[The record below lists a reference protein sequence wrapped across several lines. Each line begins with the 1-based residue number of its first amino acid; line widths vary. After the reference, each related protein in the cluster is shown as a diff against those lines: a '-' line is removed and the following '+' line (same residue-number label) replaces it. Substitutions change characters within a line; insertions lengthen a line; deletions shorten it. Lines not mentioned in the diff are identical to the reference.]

1 MFGVNITRGEI
12 LRALFRLASLP
23 AAVGVLLCSAV
34 SGSADPG
41 PADPVTPVAAAVPGS
56 PGPAAPPPAGA
67 VPPPVDDGRMPSS
80 PPATS
85 TMDGVTLTISSSNET
100 METVPPLTT
109 AISTREYR
117 VGGLFTGSIAG
128 AKTPPEGVFEV
139 GYQIGCGI
147 DMATS
152 GGVLIGGNVYGGTTL
167 DVLGTGVLNPILGL
181 PITLPPPLPSIPAL
195 PPAIA
200 VLGAGGGVSGQIAV
214 NLKPGIINTVPVTK
228 KSYKGAAP
236 AVEIAGFR
244 VKIDGCV
251 GESFIRSYAVL
262 ANSGGQVED
271 IIAWYGITKAV

>member
-1 MFGVNITRGEI
+1 
-12 LRALFRLASLP
+12 
-23 AAVGVLLCSAV
+23 
-34 SGSADPG
+34 
-41 PADPVTPVAAAVPGS
+41 
-56 PGPAAPPPAGA
+56 
-67 VPPPVDDGRMPSS
+67 
-80 PPATS
+80 
-85 TMDGVTLTISSSNET
+85 MDGVTLTISSSNET

-128 AKTPPEGVFEV
+128 ASAPPEGVFEV

-147 DMATS
+147 DMSTS
-152 GGVLIGGNVYGGTTL
+152 GGVLLGGNAYGGATL
-167 DVLGTGVLNPILGL
+167 DVLGTGVLNPFIPVPPG
-181 PITLPPPLPSIPAL
+181 PIL
-195 PPAIA
+195 PPAVA
-200 VLGAGGGVSGQIAV
+200 VFGAGGGFAGQIAV
-214 NLKPGIINTVPVTK
+214 SLKPGIINTVPVTK

-271 IIAWYGITKAV
+271 IIAWYGVTKAV

>member
-1 MFGVNITRGEI
+1 
-12 LRALFRLASLP
+12 
-23 AAVGVLLCSAV
+23 
-34 SGSADPG
+34 
-41 PADPVTPVAAAVPGS
+41 
-56 PGPAAPPPAGA
+56 
-67 VPPPVDDGRMPSS
+67 
-80 PPATS
+80 
-85 TMDGVTLTISSSNET
+85 MDGVTLTISSSNET

-128 AKTPPEGVFEV
+128 ASAPPEGVFEV

-147 DMATS
+147 DMSTS
-152 GGVLIGGNVYGGTTL
+152 GGVLLGGNAYGGASL
-167 DVLGTGVLNPILGL
+167 DFIGIGVLNPLIPVPPG
-181 PITLPPPLPSIPAL
+181 PILPPGLV
-195 PPAIA
+195 
-200 VLGAGGGVSGQIAV
+200 VLGAGGGFAGQIAV
-214 NLKPGIINTVPVTK
+214 SLKPGIINTVPVTK

-271 IIAWYGITKAV
+271 IIAWYGVTKAV

>member
-1 MFGVNITRGEI
+1 LGV
-12 LRALFRLASLP
+12 ALAAAAVLLASP
-23 AAVGVLLCSAV
+23 VSAL
-34 SGSADPG
+34 ADPG
-41 PADPVTPVAAAVPGS
+41 PADPGGAPPVPAAEAAQMAVAAPG
-56 PGPAAPPPAGA
+56 PPPAADGA
-67 VPPPVDDGRMPSS
+67 PAAAPVADGIMPSS

-128 AKTPPEGVFEV
+128 ASAPPEGVFEV

-147 DMATS
+147 DMSTS
-152 GGVLIGGNVYGGTTL
+152 GGVLLGGNAYGGASL
-167 DVLGTGVLNPILGL
+167 DFIGIGVLNPLIPVPPG
-181 PITLPPPLPSIPAL
+181 PILPPGLV
-195 PPAIA
+195 
-200 VLGAGGGVSGQIAV
+200 VLGAGGGFAGQIAV
-214 NLKPGIINTVPVTK
+214 SLKPGIINTVPVTK

-271 IIAWYGITKAV
+271 IIAWYGVTKAV